1 VKENDRGLTLWLRS
15 WRAGDR
21 KGHGGDGENA
31 DDEEGESSFEEH
43 DDMECC
49 EVEITTA
56 PGLKFG
62 R

>member
-1 VKENDRGLTLWLRS
+1 MNDRGLTLCRS
-15 WRAGDR
+15 WRAGDQNWY
-21 KGHGGDGENA
+21 GVDGENA
-31 DDEEGESSFEEH
+31 DEEEGESSFEEH

-49 EVEITTA
+49 EVEEITA